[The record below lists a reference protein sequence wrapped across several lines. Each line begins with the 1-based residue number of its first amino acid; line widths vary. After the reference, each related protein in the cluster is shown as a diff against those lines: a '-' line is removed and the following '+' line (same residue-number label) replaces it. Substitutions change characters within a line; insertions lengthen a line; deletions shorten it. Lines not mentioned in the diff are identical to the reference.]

1 MDAPRIAITVGSSG
15 AAKGYDNYIQR
26 VREAG
31 AEPVIAAPGLDAAA
45 FLDTVD
51 ALLVTGGTDVDP
63 ARYGEPPD
71 PELMQ
76 PDGPRDDLEIDLIRE
91 AMRRD
96 LPVLAICR
104 GHQVL
109 NVACGGRLQQHIPGD
124 GHRAHDEPPHESRWH
139 DMDVHE
145 ASVLAS
151 LIGSGRRHVN
161 SRHHQAVRET
171 MLGEGL
177 LPSAISPDGM
187 VEGLESP
194 SHRFVLGVQWH
205 PERPE
210 IIEESRALFAALV
223 EAAREARL
231 AAT

>member
-1 MDAPRIAITVGSSG
+1 MDAPRIAITVGSAG
-15 AAKGYDNYIQR
+15 AAKGYDNYINR
-26 VREAG
+26 VREAE
-31 AEPVIAAPGLDAAA
+31 AEPVIAEPGVDAAT

-63 ARYGEPPD
+63 ARYGEAPV

-76 PDGPRDDLEIDLIRE
+76 PDGPRDALEIELIRE
-91 AMRRD
+91 ALRRD

-109 NVACGGRLQQHIPGD
+109 NVACGGRLQQHVPGD
-124 GHRAHDEPPHESRWH
+124 GHSAHAEAPHDSRWH
-139 DMDVHE
+139 DVDVHE
-145 ASVLAS
+145 ASALAT
-151 LIGSGRRHVN
+151 LIGAGRRRVN
-161 SRHHQAVRET
+161 SRHHQAVREH

>member
-1 MDAPRIAITVGSSG
+1 MDAPRIAITVGSAG
-15 AAKGYDNYIQR
+15 AAKGYDNYILR
-26 VREAG
+26 VREAE

-63 ARYGEPPD
+63 ARYGEAPA

-76 PDGPRDDLEIDLIRE
+76 PDGPRDALEIDLIRE

-124 GHRAHDEPPHESRWH
+124 GHSAHAEAPHESRWH
-139 DMDVHE
+139 DVDVHE
-145 ASVLAS
+145 ASVLAT
-151 LIGSGRRHVN
+151 LIGTGRRQVN
-161 SRHHQAVRET
+161 SRHHQAVREQ